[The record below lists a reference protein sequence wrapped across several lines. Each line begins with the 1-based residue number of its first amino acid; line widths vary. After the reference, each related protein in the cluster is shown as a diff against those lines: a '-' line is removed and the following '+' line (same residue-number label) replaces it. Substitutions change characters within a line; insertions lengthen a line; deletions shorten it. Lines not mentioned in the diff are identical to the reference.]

1 MHIFLN
7 FIAFQVGWFSSV
19 LGAAKE
25 MPWLGPLVLIGVV
38 IIHLRQ
44 AHRPE
49 LEVGL
54 IIACGVIGAHFD
66 SILVALGWVTYAS
79 GYISTSLAPYW
90 IVTMWMLFATTLNR
104 SMGWLKGK
112 LMLATVLGGIAGP
125 MSYIAG
131 QKLGGMQFVEPV
143 AALVFL
149 AVGWAAVMPVLMI
162 LASRLDGFNLAA
174 AQAGGDK

>member
-1 MHIFLN
+1 
-7 FIAFQVGWFSSV
+7 
-19 LGAAKE
+19 
-25 MPWLGPLVLIGVV
+25 
-38 IIHLRQ
+38 
-44 AHRPE
+44 
-49 LEVGL
+49 
-54 IIACGVIGAHFD
+54 
-66 SILVALGWVTYAS
+66 
-79 GYISTSLAPYW
+79 
-90 IVTMWMLFATTLNR
+90 MWMLFATTLNR